1 MTSEDE
7 TDTIVA
13 DINVTP
19 LTDVFL
25 VLVVIFMISALAVQC
40 ERERERDPGA
50 EGTRRVDLQ
59 LPPGAQHDLD
69 PRAPA
74 FVIDVPRTGGAVVAG
89 KPVTDD
95 ELDRMFRA
103 AAARDREM
111 RVILRADRGVPHGR
125 VVDLMNRARSAGLA
139 QLAIGTGA
147 M

>member
-7 TDTIVA
+7 SDTIVA

-25 VLVVIFMISALAVQC
+25 VLVVIFMISALAAQC
-40 ERERERDPGA
+40 ERERDA
-50 EGTRRVDLQ
+50 EAARRVELR
-59 LPPGAQHDLD
+59 LPPGVQHELD
-69 PRAPA
+69 PREPA
-74 FVIDVPRTGGAVVAG
+74 FVIDVPLAGGAIVAG
-89 KPVTDD
+89 KPVADD

-125 VVDLMNRARSAGLA
+125 VVDLMNRARRAGLV
-139 QLAIGTGA
+139 QLAIGTA
-147 M
+147 PM

>member
-7 TDTIVA
+7 SDTIVA

-25 VLVVIFMISALAVQC
+25 VLVVIFMISALAAQC
-40 ERERERDPGA
+40 EREREAAAAA
-50 EGTRRVDLQ
+50 ERRIELH
-59 LPPGAQHDLD
+59 LPPGVQHELD
-69 PRAPA
+69 PREPA
-74 FVIDVPRTGGAVVAG
+74 LVIDVPLAGGAMVAG
-89 KPVTDD
+89 KPVADD

-103 AAARDREM
+103 AAARDRDM

-125 VVDLMNRARSAGLA
+125 VVDLMNRARRAGLA